1 MDGNFEILDAEEVE
15 ENIVDWWK
23 SLNRLSKSRI
33 NEYEQPMNLLNYLYN
48 KLEELKEYLP
58 MIIALRT
65 KGITDR
71 HWRILSDM
79 FNRDLDPSLIN
90 VRSLLTYKLYEPDKL
105 SKIKGVSDIAT
116 KEYAIQTTLENLENE
131 IKAAEFT
138 PLKYKDTNTHI
149 LRGTDELISQFEEFS
164 IKIAALRANQLS
176 KNFNDRVSKVEKDIK
191 IVEDV
196 LEEWTKAQKSWM
208 YLEPIFQSEDIS
220 KQMPVESQSF
230 QTLDTFYR
238 QSMKSIVQD
247 PCVIRIAK
255 RDGLY
260 FQLMK

>member
-1 MDGNFEILDAEEVE
+1 M
-15 ENIVDWWK
+15 
-23 SLNRLSKSRI
+23 R
-33 NEYEQPMNLLNYLYN
+33 
-48 KLEELKEYLP
+48 
-58 MIIALRT
+58 LRT
-65 KGITDR
+65 KGITER
-71 HWRILSDM
+71 HWDILSGM
-79 FNRDLDPSLIN
+79 FNITLDPSTIS
-90 VRSLLTYKLYEPDKL
+90 VRHLLAQKLYEPDKL
-105 SKIKGVSDIAT
+105 SKIKGVSDIAI

-131 IKAAEFT
+131 IRAAEFT
-138 PLKYKDTNTHI
+138 TLKYKDTNTYI

-176 KNFNDRVSKVEKDIK
+176 KNFNERVSKVEKDIK

-220 KQMPVESQSF
+220 KQMPAEAQSF
-230 QTLDTFYR
+230 QTLDSFYR

-247 PCVIRIAK
+247 PSVIRISK
-255 RDGLY
+255 RDGLH